1 MTEAARLCRSV
12 SRRVHLSD
20 IPLVTIRSLKKAV
33 ITLAELAVTVTL
45 ALALFGLV
53 GCSGGIEGTYTL
65 DKAEV
70 KNAVR
75 TELAGQSGGG
85 TVFGFFTRI
94 VDEVDMTLE
103 LQADGKAT
111 LKSSLPTGGWAG
123 PQRLQWVTMEDK
135 RGMWKAEGETIVIN
149 AAGNSLK
156 CSKSWTRLR
165 CEAEKKLLFPLI
177 FVKS

>member
-1 MTEAARLCRSV
+1 MSSADDGSRAPLSV
-12 SRRVHLSD
+12 GVATR
-20 IPLVTIRSLKKAV
+20 PLVR
-33 ITLAELAVTVTL
+33 
-45 ALALFGLV
+45 FGLA

-65 DKAEV
+65 DKEEV

-123 PQRLQWVTMEDK
+123 PQR
-135 RGMWKAEGETIVIN
+135 R
-149 AAGNSLK
+149 
-156 CSKSWTRLR
+156 
-165 CEAEKKLLFPLI
+165 
-177 FVKS
+177 